1 MVPLHG
7 QPWQPAK
14 ADTSSPLRACGK
26 VRSIQTIDKQVLVAK
41 QAGLAG
47 RIEHVV
53 SIVGGDGAESTEL

>member
-1 MVPLHG
+1 MDNHDSQPKQTHLH
-7 QPWQPAK
+7 
-14 ADTSSPLRACGK
+14 PLRACGE

-53 SIVGGDGAESTEL
+53 SIVGGDGAESREL